1 MSIIESAINM
11 VVWFGLTGVAVAVLL
26 VIAAARIIWKE
37 YS

>member
-1 MSIIESAINM
+1 MSIVDEALRM
-11 VVWFGLTGVAVAVLL
+11 VIWFGLTGVAVAVLL